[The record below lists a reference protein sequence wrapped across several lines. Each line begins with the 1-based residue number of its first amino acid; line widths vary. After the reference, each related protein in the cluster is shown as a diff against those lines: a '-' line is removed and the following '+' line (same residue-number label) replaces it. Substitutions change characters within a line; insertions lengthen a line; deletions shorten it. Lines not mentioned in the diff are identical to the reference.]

1 MHGMDQTKNIV
12 MMTKEG
18 SNYILKF
25 MTRGAGSL
33 VQGRDHMNHIVNIY
47 HRLLYQYTAILR
59 DYHAAFLRFLFIL

>member
-1 MHGMDQTKNIV
+1 
-12 MMTKEG
+12 
-18 SNYILKF
+18 

-47 HRLLYQYTAILR
+47 HRLLYQYTAQLR